1 MASFSIPLTG
11 LEADST
17 ALNTI
22 ANDLSNMNTTA
33 FKAQSTNFSDLFY
46 QQIGSTGAGDPIQVG
61 AGVKVA
67 SNETDFT
74 AGTPNSTG
82 VASDVAL
89 QGNGFFVVDGGN
101 MQYLT
106 RAGDFQ
112 TDSTGNLITTNGCN
126 VMGYPA
132 VNGVVNTNAPLTA
145 INIPIG
151 QVQAP
156 QATTTMSIP
165 TTLDSASATNT
176 QFPAEITVYDSLG
189 QPHIA
194 TVTYEMTAADTWT
207 YSAQLPASDYSVAG
221 GDVVPAAITGTLQ
234 FDNNGNLQTVTQ
246 GAGAPQTVGTAG
258 GDVSSIALDF
268 TPAGPPASA
277 LADGAAGLTINWNL
291 LSSAGT
297 PNISQVDATS
307 AISGTTSQ
315 NGYTTGEYV
324 GFAVGSD
331 GTVSVTYSNGQQQ
344 NVAQIALANVANLQ
358 GLTMLGNG
366 EYETTQASG
375 AATIGTS
382 GTGGL
387 GTMEGGALEASNV
400 NISTEFSDLIVAQ
413 RAFEANA
420 KSVTTFDTV
429 TQDTINMVH

>member
-22 ANDLSNMNTTA
+22 ANDLSNMSTTA

-46 QQIGSTGAGDPIQVG
+46 QQVGSTGAGDPIQVG
-61 AGVKVA
+61 AGVRVA

-89 QGNGFFVVDGGN
+89 QGSGFFVVDDGS

-106 RAGDFQ
+106 RAGNFQ
-112 TDSTGNLITTNGCN
+112 TNSTGNLITTNGMK

-132 VNGVVNTNAPLTA
+132 VGGAVDTNSPLAP

-165 TTLDSASATNT
+165 ITLDSASTPGVSS
-176 QFPAEITVYDSLG
+176 QFPAEVTVFDSLG
-189 QPHIA
+189 QAHIA
-194 TVTYEMTAADTWT
+194 TVTYEMTAPGAWT
-207 YSAQLPASDYSVAG
+207 YSAQLPSADYSAAG
-221 GDVVPAAITGTLQ
+221 GDVVPAAIAGTMT
-234 FDNNGNLQTVTQ
+234 FDANGNLATVNGTN
-246 GAGAPQTVGTAG
+246 VGTG
-258 GDVSSIALDF
+258 VGDVSAIPLDF

-277 LADGAAGLTINWNL
+277 LADGAAGLTISWNL

-307 AISGTTSQ
+307 AISGTTVQ
-315 NGYTTGEYV
+315 NGYTTGEYE

-331 GTVSVTYSNGQQQ
+331 GTVSVSYNNGND
-344 NVAQIALANVANLQ
+344 NVVMGKLALANVANDQ

-366 EYETTQASG
+366 DYQTTQASG

-382 GTGGL
+382 GSGGL

-429 TQDTINMVH
+429 EQDTINMVH